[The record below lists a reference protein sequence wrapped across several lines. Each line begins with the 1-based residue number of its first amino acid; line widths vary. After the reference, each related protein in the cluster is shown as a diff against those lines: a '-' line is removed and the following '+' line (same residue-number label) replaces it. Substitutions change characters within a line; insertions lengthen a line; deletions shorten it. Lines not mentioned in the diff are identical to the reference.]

1 MRELGFGLTSLALE
15 SCKLKVEVDGCF
27 YSLLQAPLCSLLQT
41 PIFSLLQAPLCS
53 LLQAPPSS
61 SLFLQ
66 AFLCSLL
73 QAQEN
78 TNRNNEEMRGG
89 KYLLFPPHFPL
100 TDP

>member
-15 SCKLKVEVDGCF
+15 SCKLKVEIDGC
-27 YSLLQAPLCSLLQT
+27 LC
-41 PIFSLLQAPLCS
+41 SLLQAPLCS

-61 SLFLQ
+61 SLFSPSSSLLQ
-66 AFLCSLL
+66 ALLCSLL
-73 QAQEN
+73 QAQAN

-100 TDP
+100 THH